1 MQLFSQ
7 RLYKYS
13 TSAITAVVLI
23 VFLLFAGFVLPTQN
37 LKTST
42 GENASIP
49 DLSLFYSS
57 KDLVQMAQS
66 YGPAGRAA
74 YVQGLMEFDFLWPL
88 MYGGF
93 LSIALSWLFQ
103 HLLSFPSTWRLL
115 NLLPLFAVLLDFLEN
130 ICTAAVMGLY
140 PQSPQWALFMA
151 PLITPIKWL
160 WIGCS
165 VLVLAGGFLILLIQK
180 LRPNQWLKK

>member
-1 MQLFSQ
+1 MQRFSQ
-7 RLYKYS
+7 WLCRISNSK
-13 TSAITAVVLI
+13 TALLVL
-23 VFLLFAGFVLPTQN
+23 AGFFFFAALVLPTQN

-49 DLSLFYSS
+49 DISLFYSS

-88 MYGGF
+88 IYGSF
-93 LSIALSWLFQ
+93 LSISLSWVLQQLFTATN
-103 HLLSFPSTWRLL
+103 PWRRL
-115 NLLPLFAVLLDFLEN
+115 NLLPLLAVPLDFLEN
-130 ICTAAVMGLY
+130 ICTGTVMRLY
-140 PQSPQWALFMA
+140 PQSPHWALSAA

-160 WIGCS
+160 WIAS
-165 VLVLAGGFLILLIQK
+165 SLLLLVGGLSILIFQK
-180 LRPNQWLKK
+180 LRSK